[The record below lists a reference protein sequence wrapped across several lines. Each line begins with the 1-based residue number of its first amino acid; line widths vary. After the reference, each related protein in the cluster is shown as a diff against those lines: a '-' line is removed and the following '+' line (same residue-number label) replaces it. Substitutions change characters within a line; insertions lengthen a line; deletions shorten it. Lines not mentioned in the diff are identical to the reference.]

1 MIPLLKAGN
10 TPNSPEELLEN
21 VADSVQ
27 KLELNIAAL
36 SRVHYD
42 DGLPSSEFNAIMCG
56 LHLQV
61 HEIYQQLKHHS

>member
-10 TPNSPEELLEN
+10 TPNSSGELLEN

-27 KLELNIAAL
+27 KLEINIATL

-61 HEIYQQLKHHS
+61 HEIYQQLKHNS